1 MKKRVPKDHAEPQK
15 PTSKDSN
22 ENNETKQPEPKVE
35 EKSEIKLS
43 DLLEAFDGVL
53 EMNGRMIVMTTNHL
67 EKLDPAL
74 IRPGRVNLSLEFKRC
89 TKQAI
94 GEFFETFFP
103 NIPLDMESVQDG
115 VWTPAEVAQICIN
128 HQDDVD
134 LAIQKIYERKFIPND
149 TKNEGQDEKIEEA
162 MSDYGSD
169 IVESR
174 ILDSN
179 NQ

>member
-1 MKKRVPKDHAEPQK
+1 MGEDIDCAGLDDIMKKRVAEPQK
-15 PTSKDSN
+15 PAEINPN
-22 ENNETKQPEPKVE
+22 ENKESLKSEPKVE
-35 EKSEIKLS
+35 EKTEIKLS
-43 DLLEAFDGVL
+43 DLFEA
-53 EMNGRMIVMTTNHL
+53 
-67 EKLDPAL
+67 
-74 IRPGRVNLSLEFKRC
+74 
-89 TKQAI
+89 
-94 GEFFETFFP
+94 FFP
-103 NIPLDMESVQDG
+103 NIPLGMENVQDG

-134 LAIQKIYERKFIPND
+134 LAIEKIYERKFIPND
-149 TKNEGQDEKIEEA
+149 NKNEGQDEKIEEA

>member
-1 MKKRVPKDHAEPQK
+1 MGAADNVMKTIKVVEN
-15 PTSKDSN
+15 TCL
-22 ENNETKQPEPKVE
+22 NNEVTIE
-35 EKSEIKLS
+35 ELDKNLRATVKMAS
-43 DLLEAFDGVL
+43 DNEQ
-53 EMNGRMIVMTTNHL
+53 
-67 EKLDPAL
+67 KLDE
-74 IRPGRVNLSLEFKRC
+74 LSY
-89 TKQAI
+89 
-94 GEFFETFFP
+94 
-103 NIPLDMESVQDG
+103 IPLDMENVQDG

-134 LAIQKIYERKFIPND
+134 LAIKKIYERKFIPNE

-179 NQ
+179 